1 MTPFRNTNIALDFDR
16 TFTSDIELWRHL
28 IRLFVQRGHR
38 VYLVTGRHDRPDN
51 HATLARVVGEPTFK
65 LLSGCILC
73 SHRPK
78 RDVTQALGIM
88 IDIWI
93 DDLPE
98 MVGHNDQEVFRK
110 LEAQQHVDETL
121 PVFEPGAVDP
131 AAIWPLQ

>member
-1 MTPFRNTNIALDFDR
+1 MTPFRRTHIALDFDR

-28 IRLFVQRGHR
+28 IRLFAQRGHR

-51 HATLARVVGEPTFK
+51 HELVERVVGALAYKF
-65 LLSGCILC
+65 LSGCVFC
-73 SHRPK
+73 NHAPK
-78 RDVTQALGIM
+78 RDVMEARSIM

-98 MVGHNDQEVFRK
+98 MIGHNDQAVFRK
-110 LEAQQHVDETL
+110 LEAQQHVTETL

-131 AAIWPLQ
+131 AAVWPS